1 LTITDLHHHPRFL
14 PALVDAFFTEWPEWC
29 QRAGRPVVERLF
41 EPSNPLPAILVAFE
55 GDTLL
60 GTIALRSWF
69 AEEPMEQTPWVRQ
82 LLVLPG
88 HRGRGIDRAL
98 IAAVAAR
105 ARSLG
110 FERLH
115 AATNRIERLLARRG
129 WEVFD
134 RVERDGEKFAW
145 MRREISPSR
154 R

>member
-1 LTITDLHHHPRFL
+1 
-14 PALVDAFFTEWPEWC
+14 
-29 QRAGRPVVERLF
+29 
-41 EPSNPLPAILVAFE
+41 
-55 GDTLL
+55 
-60 GTIALRSWF
+60 
-69 AEEPMEQTPWVRQ
+69 VRQ